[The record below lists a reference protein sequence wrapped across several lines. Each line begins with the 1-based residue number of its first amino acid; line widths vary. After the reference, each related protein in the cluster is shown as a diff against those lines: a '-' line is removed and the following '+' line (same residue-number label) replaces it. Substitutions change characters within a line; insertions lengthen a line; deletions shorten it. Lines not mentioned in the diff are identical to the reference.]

1 MPPQQNQG
9 IGYLSNAPEPTQ
21 VNYNG
26 NTTEGLSEVTGRIP
40 QPDYPKPLNTI
51 RPITIEQ
58 LNHGYV
64 VKVGCQTF
72 AIESAT
78 HLISKLEAYITN
90 PAKTEQKW
98 QEGVL
103 F

>member
-1 MPPQQNQG
+1 MLPQQNQAPG
-9 IGYLSNAPEPTQ
+9 VNTQNLSSFFNEGTALGRVGEDSLAP
-21 VNYNG
+21 
-26 NTTEGLSEVTGRIP
+26 P
-40 QPDYPKPLNTI
+40 QPSYPVPQKTI